1 MSVTQ
6 QLLKR
11 SEPHIAGSIA
21 AEIIRREATKGCQ
34 AIVAPTPVLLEPPY
48 LPPSEW
54 LNIKPSNHG
63 EYIQQPTQN
72 RIPPLRFTAWLP
84 PKHELDWI
92 HAERF
97 LKILSGASHRIG
109 FEVSG
114 NSDNINLGFLAYKE
128 DAELLQS
135 ALKGEYFKSEISVNT
150 GEGPISKHHWFR
162 DIFPSPPYHHLLTQP
177 IEFETSPY
185 DACIRTLSRFPKEIT
200 GFVQVLFEPAQ
211 NDWHRN
217 VEALTDL
224 EYRSKAVTESVRNYS
239 RPQMLPST
247 DISEM
252 SREITMKAHADKP
265 FFFAALRVGIKSSD
279 DCISHDE
286 LSGFTN
292 MFYHGGKPLQWLDN
306 DDYRNSL
313 PETALCEIIQHGAVH
328 HPGFLLNSAELA
340 GLVHLPTMI
349 EFAEEELPIDFTE
362 TIIASPK
369 AECLDRGLHIGSYW
383 HGDKEYVVSIPEEL
397 RMRGIHILGL
407 PGVGKTFHMKH
418 MILSDINSGRGV
430 ALIDPHGDCAEEMLE
445 FIPEE
450 RVNDTIYL
458 DFGHPDWIPLF
469 NPFVA
474 SQGQDLSR
482 TANNLISAIRSYI
495 ADTGWGDRLE
505 NILRFGFHAMLHIPG
520 MTFLDLYKLLHP
532 RSAKDPERDRI
543 VAVIRNSIT
552 EETALEFWLHEFDHY
567 RPDDLAS
574 SKNKITKLIF
584 GGPVAAMLSQPE
596 NRISFRDIM
605 NSNKILLVNLSRL
618 ESEHQRIIGAFLL
631 SFFYQTALE
640 RSEVNYEQRKPFY
653 LYCDEAHK
661 LATGNIEDMLAEM
674 RKFNVSLT
682 LSHQQMSQFAPEQ
695 QDALTGTGTS
705 IIFQTNSGDAEHLA
719 KQLIEK
725 AEPIDI
731 MRLKH
736 RQAIV
741 RINNQVTRIK
751 TLELQKPPRKNFKD
765 LIINL
770 SRQRFCRRR
779 SDLSSAYLMSEE
791 MLHDHETDSIF
802 NTQIPL
808 ENHYEEFK

>member
-11 SEPHIAGSIA
+11 SESQIVGSIA
-21 AEIIRREATKGCQ
+21 TEIIRREATKGCQ

-54 LNIKPSNHG
+54 LNTKPVNHG
-63 EYIQQPTQN
+63 EFTQQPTQN
-72 RIPPLRFTAWLP
+72 LIPPLRFTAWLP

-92 HAERF
+92 RAERF

-114 NSDNINLGFLAYKE
+114 NSDNINFGFLAYKE

-150 GEGPISKHHWFR
+150 GEGPVYKQYLFK

-252 SREITMKAHADKP
+252 SREITMKAHSDKP
-265 FFFAALRVGIKSSD
+265 FFFAALRVGIKSSN
-279 DCISHDE
+279 DCISHEE

-292 MFYHGGKPLQWLDN
+292 MFYHGGKPLQWLDSY
-306 DDYRNSL
+306 DYRGSL
-313 PETALCEIIQHGAVH
+313 SEAALYDLIRHGTVY
-328 HPGFLLNSAELA
+328 HPGFLINSAELA
-340 GLVHLPTMI
+340 GLVHLPSMI
-349 EFAEEELPIDFTE
+349 EFAEEELPIDFAE

-369 AECLDRGLHIGSYW
+369 AECLDKGLHIGSYW
-383 HGDKEYVVSIPEEL
+383 HGDKECAVSIPDEQ
-397 RMRGIHILGL
+397 RMKATHIIGL
-407 PGVGKTFHMKH
+407 PGEGKSFLIKH
-418 MILSDINSGRGV
+418 MILRDIKIGRSV

-458 DFGHPDWIPLF
+458 DFGHPEWIPIF

-474 SQGQDLSR
+474 LQGQDLSR
-482 TANNLISAIRSYI
+482 TANNLISAIKSYI

-505 NILRFGFHAMLHIPG
+505 NILRFGFHAMLHIQG

-532 RSAKDPERDRI
+532 QSANDPERNRI
-543 VAVIRNSIT
+543 LAVIRNTVT
-552 EETALEFWLHEFDHY
+552 EETALEFWLHEFNHY

-640 RSEVNYEQRKPFY
+640 RSEVSKEQRNPFY

-661 LATGNIEDMLAEM
+661 LATGNIEVMLAEM

-682 LSHQQMSQFAPEQ
+682 LAHQQMSQFTTEQ

-705 IIFQTNSGDAEHLA
+705 IIFRTNSGDAEHLA

-751 TLELQKPPRKNFKD
+751 TPDLKDPPQKNFKD
-765 LIINL
+765 LIINV
-770 SRQRFCRRR
+770 SRQRYCRKR
-779 SDLSSAYLMSEE
+779 SDLSSTFSIPDDM
-791 MLHDHETDSIF
+791 MHDNETKSIF
-802 NTQIPL
+802 NMPIHL
-808 ENHYEEFK
+808 ENQYEEFK

>member
-1 MSVTQ
+1 M
-6 QLLKR
+6 LKD
-11 SEPHIAGSIA
+11 
-21 AEIIRREATKGCQ
+21 
-34 AIVAPTPVLLEPPY
+34 L
-48 LPPSEW
+48 
-54 LNIKPSNHG
+54 
-63 EYIQQPTQN
+63 
-72 RIPPLRFTAWLP
+72 
-84 PKHELDWI
+84 
-92 HAERF
+92 
-97 LKILSGASHRIG
+97 
-109 FEVSG
+109 
-114 NSDNINLGFLAYKE
+114 
-128 DAELLQS
+128 
-135 ALKGEYFKSEISVNT
+135 
-150 GEGPISKHHWFR
+150 
-162 DIFPSPPYHHLLTQP
+162 FPSPPYHHLLTQP

-185 DACIRTLSRFPKEIT
+185 DACIRTMSRLPENIT
-200 GFVQVLFEPAQ
+200 GFVQVLFEPAR

-265 FFFAALRVGIKSSD
+265 FFFAALRVGIKSMTE
-279 DCISHDE
+279 CISHEE
-286 LSGFTN
+286 LSGFAN

-306 DDYRNSL
+306 YDYRRSL
-313 PETALCEIIQHGAVH
+313 PETTMGDIIRHGTVH
-328 HPGFLLNSAELA
+328 HPGFLVNSAELA

-349 EFAEEELPIDFTE
+349 EFAEEELPIDFAE
-362 TIIASPK
+362 TIIASPT
-369 AECLDRGLHIGSYW
+369 AECLDKGLHIGSYW
-383 HGDKEYVVSIPEEL
+383 HGDIEHVVSIPEDL
-397 RMRGIHILGL
+397 RMRGTHILGL
-407 PGVGKTFHMKH
+407 PGAGKSFHMKH
-418 MILSDINSGRGV
+418 MILNDINNGRGV

-445 FIPEE
+445 LIPEE
-450 RVNDTIYL
+450 RINDTIYL
-458 DFGHPDWIPLF
+458 DFGHPEWIPIF
-469 NPFVA
+469 NPFRA
-474 SQGQDLSR
+474 IEGQELSR
-482 TANNLISAIRSYI
+482 TANNLITAIKSYI

-532 RSAKDPERDRI
+532 KKGIDSDRERLKI
-543 VAVIRNSIT
+543 AIINTIT
-552 EETALEFWLHEFDHY
+552 EETALEFWLHEFDSY

-584 GGPVAAMLSQPE
+584 GGPIAAMLSQPE

-605 NSNKILLVNLSRL
+605 DSNKILLVNLSRL

-640 RSEVNYEQRKPFY
+640 RSEINKEQRKPFY

-661 LATGNIEDMLAEM
+661 LATGNIEVMLAEM

-682 LSHQQMSQFAPEQ
+682 LSHQQMSQFRPEQ

-741 RINNQVTRIK
+741 RINNQVVRIE
-751 TLELQKPPRKNFKD
+751 TPELKNPPSKNFKD
-765 LIINL
+765 LIIRL
-770 SRQRFCRRR
+770 SRQRFCQRR
-779 SDLSSAYLMSEE
+779 SDLSSAFQVPEDM
-791 MLHDHETDSIF
+791 MHDHETDSIF
-802 NTQIPL
+802 NTPIQL
-808 ENHYEEFK
+808 ENQYEEFK